1 MSSKKYAQ
9 MSFYLGLMVSALTF
23 NQGVQAGVS
32 SQSSSETKQI
42 RQADEGDI
50 VRAKK
55 LDFMFA
61 KLEDANNQQSAL
73 RIERAIWQLW
83 LNPDNRILKKSMQTI
98 MATREAG
105 NYEESIMLLNDLIT
119 RYPNYSEG
127 WNQRATIYY
136 LMGNF
141 DASVLD
147 VAQTLKLEPRHFGA
161 LSGLAAI
168 LWQKGNQD
176 LARKSLREAVRIHPF
191 LSVFLKCTRRQSYAT
206 KKIQTTA

>member
-1 MSSKKYAQ
+1 MSSKNYAQ
-9 MSFYLGLMVSALTF
+9 MSCYLGFMVSALTF

-32 SQSSSETKQI
+32 SQSSSESKQI

-168 LWQKGNQD
+168 FWQQGNQD

-191 LSVFLKCTRRQSYAT
+191 SSGRGMFNQ
-206 KKIQTTA
+206 

>member
-1 MSSKKYAQ
+1 MSNKNYAQ
-9 MSFYLGLMVSALTF
+9 TSFICLSLMVSALIF

-32 SQSSSETKQI
+32 SQPPSQTKQI
-42 RQADEGDI
+42 RQANEGDI

-61 KLEDANNQQSAL
+61 KLEVANNEQSAR
-73 RIERAIWQLW
+73 RIERTIWQLW
-83 LNPDNRILKKSMQTI
+83 LNPDNRMIKKSMQTI

-105 NYEESIMLLNDLIT
+105 NYEESIILLNDLIAQ
-119 RYPNYSEG
+119 YPNYSEG

-147 VAQTLKLEPRHFGA
+147 AAQTLMLEPRHFGA
-161 LSGLAAI
+161 LSGLAVM
-168 LWQKGNQD
+168 LWQQGNQD
-176 LARKSLREAVRIHPF
+176 LARKSLSEAVLIHPF
-191 LSVFLKCTRRQSYAT
+191 LSGRGMFEQ
-206 KKIQTTA
+206 

>member
-1 MSSKKYAQ
+1 MSNINYAQ
-9 MSFYLGLMVSALTF
+9 TSFFCLGLMISTLIF
-23 NQGVQAGVS
+23 NQAVQAGVS
-32 SQSSSETKQI
+32 SQSPSETRQI
-42 RQADEGDI
+42 RQVDEGDI

-61 KLEDANNQQSAL
+61 KLEVANNEPSAR

-83 LNPDNRILKKSMQTI
+83 LNPDDRVVKKRMQII
-98 MATREAG
+98 MATRETG
-105 NYEESIMLLNDLIT
+105 NYEETITLLNDLIAQ
-119 RYPNYSEG
+119 YPNYSEG

-161 LSGLAAI
+161 LSGLAVM
-168 LWQKGNQD
+168 LWKQGNQD
-176 LARKSLREAVRIHPF
+176 LARKSLSEAVLIHPF
-191 LSVFLKCTRRQSYAT
+191 LSGRGMFDE
-206 KKIQTTA
+206 

>member
-1 MSSKKYAQ
+1 MSIKNYAQ
-9 MSFYLGLMVSALTF
+9 TSFVCLSFMVSALIF

-32 SQSSSETKQI
+32 SQPPSEAKQI
-42 RQADEGDI
+42 RQADEGDT
-50 VRAKK
+50 VRDKK

-61 KLEDANNQQSAL
+61 KLEVASNQQSAL

-83 LNPDNRILKKSMQTI
+83 LNPDNRIVKQSMQII

-105 NYEESIMLLNDLIT
+105 NYEESIMLLNDLIAQ
-119 RYPNYSEG
+119 YPNYSEG

-191 LSVFLKCTRRQSYAT
+191 LSGRGMFEQ
-206 KKIQTTA
+206 

>member
-1 MSSKKYAQ
+1 MSIKNYAQ
-9 MSFYLGLMVSALTF
+9 TSFVCLSFMVSALIF

-32 SQSSSETKQI
+32 SQPPSEAKQI
-42 RQADEGDI
+42 RQADEGDT
-50 VRAKK
+50 VRDKK

-61 KLEDANNQQSAL
+61 KLEAANNQQSAL

-83 LNPDNRILKKSMQTI
+83 LNPDNRIVKQSMQII

-105 NYEESIMLLNDLIT
+105 NYEESIMLLNDLIAQ
-119 RYPNYSEG
+119 YPNYSEG

-191 LSVFLKCTRRQSYAT
+191 LSGRGMFEQ
-206 KKIQTTA
+206 

>member
-1 MSSKKYAQ
+1 
-9 MSFYLGLMVSALTF
+9 
-23 NQGVQAGVS
+23 
-32 SQSSSETKQI
+32 
-42 RQADEGDI
+42 
-50 VRAKK
+50 
-55 LDFMFA
+55 
-61 KLEDANNQQSAL
+61 
-73 RIERAIWQLW
+73 
-83 LNPDNRILKKSMQTI
+83 
-98 MATREAG
+98 
-105 NYEESIMLLNDLIT
+105 MLLNDLIAQ
-119 RYPNYSEG
+119 YPNYSEG

-191 LSVFLKCTRRQSYAT
+191 LSGRGMFEQ
-206 KKIQTTA
+206 

>member
-1 MSSKKYAQ
+1 MSIKNYAQ
-9 MSFYLGLMVSALTF
+9 TSFVCLSFMVSALIF

-32 SQSSSETKQI
+32 SQPPSEAKQI
-42 RQADEGDI
+42 RQADEGDT
-50 VRAKK
+50 VRDKK

-61 KLEDANNQQSAL
+61 KLEVANNQQSAL

-83 LNPDNRILKKSMQTI
+83 LNPDNRIVKQSMQII

-105 NYEESIMLLNDLIT
+105 NYEESIMLLNDLIAQ
-119 RYPNYSEG
+119 YPNYSEG

-168 LWQKGNQD
+168 LWKKGNQN

-191 LSVFLKCTRRQSYAT
+191 LSGRGMFEQ
-206 KKIQTTA
+206 

>member
-1 MSSKKYAQ
+1 MNSKKYAQ
-9 MSFYLGLMVSALTF
+9 TSFFYLGLMVSALVF

-32 SQSSSETKQI
+32 SQPSSETKQI

-168 LWQKGNQD
+168 LWQQGNQD
-176 LARKSLREAVRIHPF
+176 LARKSLKEAVRIHPF
-191 LSVFLKCTRRQSYAT
+191 LSGRGMFNQ
-206 KKIQTTA
+206 

>member
-1 MSSKKYAQ
+1 MSIKNYAQ
-9 MSFYLGLMVSALTF
+9 TSFVCLSFMVSALIF

-32 SQSSSETKQI
+32 SQPPTETKQI

-61 KLEDANNQQSAL
+61 KLEGANNQQSAL

-83 LNPDNRILKKSMQTI
+83 FNPDNRIVKKSMQTI

-119 RYPNYSEG
+119 QYPNYSEG

-141 DASVLD
+141 EASVLD

-161 LSGLAAI
+161 LSGLAVM

-176 LARKSLREAVRIHPF
+176 LARKSLREAVLIHPF
-191 LSVFLKCTRRQSYAT
+191 LSGRGMFDQ
-206 KKIQTTA
+206 

>member
-1 MSSKKYAQ
+1 MSIKNYAQ
-9 MSFYLGLMVSALTF
+9 TSFVCLSFIVSALIF

-32 SQSSSETKQI
+32 SQPPSEAKQI
-42 RQADEGDI
+42 RQADEGET
-50 VRAKK
+50 VRDKK

-61 KLEDANNQQSAL
+61 KLEAANNQQSAL

-83 LNPDNRILKKSMQTI
+83 LNPDNRIVKQSMQII

-105 NYEESIMLLNDLIT
+105 NYEESIMLLNDLIAQ
-119 RYPNYSEG
+119 YPNYSEG

-191 LSVFLKCTRRQSYAT
+191 LSGRGMFEQ
-206 KKIQTTA
+206 

>member
-9 MSFYLGLMVSALTF
+9 MSFFYLSLMVSALTF

-191 LSVFLKCTRRQSYAT
+191 LSGRGMFDQ
-206 KKIQTTA
+206 

>member
-1 MSSKKYAQ
+1 MSIKNYAQ
-9 MSFYLGLMVSALTF
+9 TSFVCLSFMVSALIF

-32 SQSSSETKQI
+32 SQPPSEAKQI
-42 RQADEGDI
+42 RQADEGDT
-50 VRAKK
+50 VRDKK

-61 KLEDANNQQSAL
+61 KLEAANNQQSAL

-83 LNPDNRILKKSMQTI
+83 LNPDNRIVKQNMQII
-98 MATREAG
+98 MAIREAG
-105 NYEESIMLLNDLIT
+105 NYEESIMLLNDLIAQ
-119 RYPNYSEG
+119 YPNYSEG

-191 LSVFLKCTRRQSYAT
+191 LSGRGMFEQ
-206 KKIQTTA
+206 

>member
-191 LSVFLKCTRRQSYAT
+191 LSGRGMFNQ
-206 KKIQTTA
+206 

>member
-1 MSSKKYAQ
+1 MSIKNYAQ
-9 MSFYLGLMVSALTF
+9 TSFVCLSFMVSALIF

-32 SQSSSETKQI
+32 SQPPSEAKQI
-42 RQADEGDI
+42 RQADEGDT
-50 VRAKK
+50 VRDKK

-61 KLEDANNQQSAL
+61 KLEVANNQQSAL

-83 LNPDNRILKKSMQTI
+83 LNPDNRIVKQSMQII

-105 NYEESIMLLNDLIT
+105 NYEESIMLLNDLIAQ
-119 RYPNYSEG
+119 YPNYSEG

-191 LSVFLKCTRRQSYAT
+191 LSGRGMFEQ
-206 KKIQTTA
+206 

>member
-1 MSSKKYAQ
+1 

-191 LSVFLKCTRRQSYAT
+191 LSGRGMFDQ
-206 KKIQTTA
+206 

>member
-1 MSSKKYAQ
+1 MCIKNYAQ
-9 MSFYLGLMVSALTF
+9 TSFVCLSFMVSALIF

-32 SQSSSETKQI
+32 SQPPSEAKQI
-42 RQADEGDI
+42 RQADEGDT
-50 VRAKK
+50 VRDKK

-61 KLEDANNQQSAL
+61 KLEVANNQQSAL

-83 LNPDNRILKKSMQTI
+83 LNPDNRIVKQSMQII

-105 NYEESIMLLNDLIT
+105 NYEESIMLLNDLIAQ
-119 RYPNYSEG
+119 YPNYSEG

-191 LSVFLKCTRRQSYAT
+191 LSGRGMFEQ
-206 KKIQTTA
+206 